1 MDSSEKQCPSRRTV
15 KDKGQEWLADLE
27 NWYERKASFQV
38 ERSWKEPNRGHVL
51 ASLEQTREK
60 QNGVLSFVV

>member
-1 MDSSEKQCPSRRTV
+1 M
-15 KDKGQEWLADLE
+15 KDMGPEWLTDLE

-51 ASLEQTREK
+51 ASLAQTQEK

>member
-51 ASLEQTREK
+51 ASLEQT
-60 QNGVLSFVV
+60 